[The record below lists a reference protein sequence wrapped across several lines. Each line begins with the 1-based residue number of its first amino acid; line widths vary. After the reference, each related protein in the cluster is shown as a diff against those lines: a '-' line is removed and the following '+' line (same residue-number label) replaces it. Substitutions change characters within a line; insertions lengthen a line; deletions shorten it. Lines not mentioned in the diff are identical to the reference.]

1 MAIKT
6 SETEACAALV
16 QRLEDHATGV
26 LSVRSGFSEIN
37 VSVQNG
43 RILAASSPRDCHN
56 YIRLLYHLKLLD
68 QRRSRSLLIRKA
80 DDADL
85 FDDIFEGIPERTAHR
100 ILDQRLEENLC
111 GFLGHKR
118 APRFEHKDMSFATH
132 MSLRD
137 DALEMVAQACALF
150 DAARGLPGSS
160 GLKQGETRPT
170 QPIHRVVMSRFGQ
183 RIWALREF
191 LPLLPFE
198 PTIARSHINAM
209 IAIGVLERATEE
221 DQASRN
227 TTQGAEQSGGRS
239 EAAHTDE
246 GGSPASEEEPES
258 AEDMAMRMLSWFNDE
273 NQEGDEDE
281 MAMFS
286 DTSQHRGGDK
296 AGTFVT
302 EAHNLD
308 KVEVADLSDRTN
320 KS

>member
-26 LSVRSGFSEIN
+26 LSVRAGFSEIK
-37 VSVQNG
+37 VSVQKG

-68 QRRSRSLLIRKA
+68 QARSRSLLTRKTE
-80 DDADL
+80 DADL
-85 FDDIFEGIPERTAHR
+85 FDDIFDGIPDRTANR

-118 APRFEHKDMSFATH
+118 APRFEHKDMIFATH

-137 DALEMVAQACALF
+137 DAAAMVTQACALF
-150 DAARGLPGSS
+150 DAARGLPGSA
-160 GLKQGETRPT
+160 GLKRGETGPT
-170 QPIHRVVMSRFGQ
+170 QPIHRVIMSRFGD
-183 RIWALREF
+183 RIWALLEF

-198 PTIARSHINAM
+198 PTTARSHINAM
-209 IAIGVLERATEE
+209 IALGVLQRATQE
-221 DQASRN
+221 DHAPHKATDQPGQVPARAGV
-227 TTQGAEQSGGRS
+227 TQ
-239 EAAHTDE
+239 TDDSDMSV
-246 GGSPASEEEPES
+246 GEEEPES
-258 AEDMAMRMLSWFNDE
+258 EEDMAIRMLSWFND

-286 DTSQHRGGDK
+286 DTSQHRGGDQ

-302 EAHNLD
+302 ETHNLD
-308 KVEVADLSDRTN
+308 KVEVADLSGRTS